1 MKKLLLI
8 AATTGFMWGAG
19 AAASVVCAQT
29 FNVAASSIQFCGE
42 VLPAHQ
48 PAIAQRWL
56 KALTRQ
62 ASYSD
67 DLRLLKRRASV
78 VFPIIEPIIEKYNI
92 PADFKYLP
100 LIESGLVSRAV
111 SSQGAAGFWQLMPQT
126 ARLLGLRVSRRHD
139 DRFNLKKATDAACR
153 YISSLYRL
161 LGNWT
166 LVAAAYNSGP
176 NFVRQL
182 RQAHPNQHPI
192 ELPYKAETQSY
203 LFQAVA
209 VKELFSRPDVYR
221 NYLKPRALAA
231 LSQDTEPVTEDERL
245 AVLATFETAD
255 DETAENGV
263 SADEVNSEALS
274 QVDSEAATLLAS
286 LKEEPAL
293 LLTDNGPASVASAA
307 AVPVMA
313 LPEEKAPSAGTI
325 AAVTRLETRSLGI
338 NSLAE
343 GQLYIFEVVQPQT
356 INGIQVGVGDLL
368 YAQVQFLDNAS
379 GRVFMRTQKLVKAQT
394 QETVNLKLSAV
405 QLIQQPGVPLPSRET
420 LATGWRLSWEQI

>member
-8 AATTGFMWGAG
+8 AATTGFLWGAG
-19 AAASVVCAQT
+19 AAASVVNAQT
-29 FNVAASSIQFCGE
+29 LNVAASSIQFCGE

-67 DLRLLKRRASV
+67 DLRVLKRRASV

-100 LIESGLVSRAV
+100 LIESGLVGRAV

-126 ARLLGLRVSRRHD
+126 ARILGLRVSRRHD

-153 YISSLYRL
+153 YISSLYRI

-182 RQAHPNQHPI
+182 RQAHPDRHPI

-203 LFQAVA
+203 LYQAVA

-221 NYLKPRALAA
+221 DYLKPRALAA
-231 LSQDTEPVTEDERL
+231 LSQDTEPVTEDERM
-245 AVLATFETAD
+245 AVLATFENAAD
-255 DETAENGV
+255 EAGESGAGT
-263 SADEVNSEALS
+263 DEVNTEALS
-274 QVDSEAATLLAS
+274 QVDIDAATLLAS

-293 LLTDNGPASVASAA
+293 FLTDKAPVSA
-307 AVPVMA
+307 AVPVVEV
-313 LPEEKAPSAGTI
+313 PVEKAPAAGAVSA
-325 AAVTRLETRSLGI
+325 VPRLETRSLGGS
-338 NSLAE
+338 SLTE
-343 GQLYIFEVVQPQT
+343 GQLYVFEVVRPQT
-356 INGIQVGVGDLL
+356 INGMQVSVGDLL
-368 YAQVQFLDNAS
+368 YAQVQFLDASS
-379 GRVFMRTQKLVKAQT
+379 GRVFLRTQKLVKAEN

-405 QLIQQPGVPLPSRET
+405 ELVQQPGVTIPSRET